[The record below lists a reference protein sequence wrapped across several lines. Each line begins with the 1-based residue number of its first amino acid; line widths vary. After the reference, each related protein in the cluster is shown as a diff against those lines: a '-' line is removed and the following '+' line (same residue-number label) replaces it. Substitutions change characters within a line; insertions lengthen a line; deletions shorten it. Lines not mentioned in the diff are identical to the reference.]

1 MIKFFIAQHTK
12 TTNSQ
17 HEMVGIKRRKE
28 NSNLKNLKELA
39 RQTGD
44 EFFFRSSVFSSS
56 SIDSTFFFFSSS
68 VFIFYFF
75 HSAFFT
81 RFGRFLKRFKF
92 LLNFIESF
100 TLIFRLSPTIQ
111 KLIFILN
118 ELQ

>member
-44 EFFFRSSVFSSS
+44 EFFFALQSSVLLQ
-56 SIDSTFFFFSSS
+56 SIQHFFSSLLL
-68 VFIFYFF
+68 FL
-75 HSAFFT
+75 FFT
-81 RFGRFLKRFKF
+81 FSIPLFLHVLGGF
-92 LLNFIESF
+92 
-100 TLIFRLSPTIQ
+100 
-111 KLIFILN
+111 
-118 ELQ
+118 